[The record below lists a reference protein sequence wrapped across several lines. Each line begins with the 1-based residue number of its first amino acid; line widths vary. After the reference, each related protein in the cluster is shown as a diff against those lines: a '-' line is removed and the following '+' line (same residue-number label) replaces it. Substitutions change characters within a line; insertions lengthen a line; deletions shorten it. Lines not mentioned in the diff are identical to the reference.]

1 MDNLKKFKVQIIE
14 LPKNLLKSKYR
25 LTVDNPEDLILCRNI
40 YKRFKKHSPNISLK
54 KIISYLDKNPKIA
67 NVNSQ
72 YPRMTRIWPK
82 SLYI

>member
-1 MDNLKKFKVQIIE
+1 MDNLKDFKVEIIE
-14 LPKNLLKSKYR
+14 LPKNLLRSEYR
-25 LTVDNPEDLILCRNI
+25 LTVDNPEDLILCKNI
-40 YKRFKKHSPNISLK
+40 YKKFKKRSPNIPLN
-54 KIISYLDKNPKIA
+54 KIINYLDKNPKLA